1 MSDIF
6 AKASR
11 KKLRFPSMAGFLSV
25 EDLWDLPLIDKA
37 SVSLDD
43 VARSV
48 NRDLKDSE
56 EESFV
61 EAHTAQ
67 NSDLSLRLDIVK
79 RIIEVKLADRSRAEK
94 SAETKAKK
102 QQILELLQ
110 NKENASLAEK
120 TPEEL
125 RELLDSL

>member
-11 KKLRFPSMAGFLSV
+11 KKLRFPSGVGMLSV
-25 EDLWDLPLIDKA
+25 EDLWDIPLTNNT
-37 SVSLDD
+37 SVSLDNI
-43 VARSV
+43 AKAV
-48 NRDLKDSE
+48 NRDLKATE

-67 NSDLSLRLDIVK
+67 NNDLSLRLDIVK